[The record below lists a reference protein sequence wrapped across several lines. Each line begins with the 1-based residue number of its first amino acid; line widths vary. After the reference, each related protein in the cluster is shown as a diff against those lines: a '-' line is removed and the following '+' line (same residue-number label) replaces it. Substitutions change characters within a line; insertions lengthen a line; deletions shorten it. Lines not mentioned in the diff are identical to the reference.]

1 MRQIEILSVSHC
13 RAWAVAVLV
22 TGLVACASVHESP
35 DFERHR
41 YSQLTE
47 PFERNDVV
55 YFDVTFGPNFP
66 DGDPAAEAK
75 RMEWLSAWLD
85 QRKMC
90 LNGYEILQRRPFDT
104 LENNPARHDIRYE
117 VKCKSQSES

>member
-1 MRQIEILSVSHC
+1 MQQTESCLLACC
-13 RAWAVAVLV
+13 RLWAVVLLAGV
-22 TGLVACASVHESP
+22 LVACESIHDSP

-41 YSQLTE
+41 HSQLTE

-55 YFDVTFGPNFP
+55 YFDVTFDPNFP
-66 DGDPAAEAK
+66 DDDPIAEEI
-75 RMEWLSAWLD
+75 RMEWLTAWLA

-90 LNGYEILQRRPFDT
+90 PNGYEIVARRPFDM

-117 VKCKSQSES
+117 VKCKMQPAK